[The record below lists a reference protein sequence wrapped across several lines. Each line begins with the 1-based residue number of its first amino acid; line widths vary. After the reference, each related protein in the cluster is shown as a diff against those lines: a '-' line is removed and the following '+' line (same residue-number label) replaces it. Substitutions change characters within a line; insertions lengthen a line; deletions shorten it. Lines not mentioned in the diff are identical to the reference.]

1 MQSPNT
7 QCPHN
12 HRILFAAVAV
22 DIQRNSFGNSGTEA
36 VADPAVLLG
45 HMLVVDSLFVGN
57 LWLPGIPGCSC
68 SIGCMPQYHT
78 VAVAAVG
85 CNLTEILFVGADC
98 SCAGCSSVGYVACA
112 VDMTDFDGRKIDAD
126 DNRRCHHS
134 LHHHNPLTKKNKQTN
149 KQTKKLVLIPITTNS
164 LFNTQVTFANLR
176 GQTAMVSTWFGKIMR
191 NKN

>member
-1 MQSPNT
+1 MQSSNT

-22 DIQRNSFGNSGTEA
+22 DIQHNSSGNSGIEA
-36 VADPAVLLG
+36 VADPAVLFG

-68 SIGCMPQYHT
+68 SIGCMPRYHT

-112 VDMTDFDGRKIDAD
+112 VDMTDFDDTKIDAD
-126 DNRRCHHS
+126 DNHHCHHS
-134 LHHHNPLTKKNKQTN
+134 LHHHNPLRKKE
-149 KQTKKLVLIPITTNS
+149 KLVLIPITTNS
-164 LFNTQVTFANLR
+164 LFNTPVTFANLH
-176 GQTAMVSTWFGKIMR
+176 GQTAMVSTWFGKIMI